1 MLRGG
6 EIKGFK
12 LINVGQEAFPLSTAT
27 HLTRSDGL
35 NSFNECQPPD
45 ETQRM
50 QLRREL
56 GLAPR
61 QIKFWFQNRRK
72 HKKAQHER
80 ADNYALKKENDRICC
95 ENISIR
101 EALKHTPFATPVF
114 MKT

>member
-72 HKKAQHER
+72 HKKA
-80 ADNYALKKENDRICC
+80 LKKENDRICC